1 MTATLTRIVLTLLL
15 LSLGRSAAA
24 GLGDTPLPTFAD
36 GNPAQAVYA
45 ALGVIKNNNLET
57 DFVCTNLDTAP
68 VDVGLQVFDETGAL
82 RNDVTAAG
90 PLCNGGSRA
99 GQACTVDNS
108 TDAVNGCPAALCPG
122 CCGLGSGA
130 MLAVAPGRTVT
141 IGTAGTA
148 ELHEDGTLA
157 MNTAGSGLPN
167 LRNGSGRVVATS
179 LNVFCTAMLVDKL
192 HTICNPAAVPPCT
205 LPPPTIVTIPLVR
218 IP

>member
-15 LSLGRSAAA
+15 LSLGRSATA

-45 ALGVIKNNNLET
+45 AFGVIKNNNLET

-90 PLCNGGSRA
+90 LLCNGGSRA

-122 CCGLGSGA
+122 CCGPGSGA
-130 MLAVAPGRTVT
+130 MLAVAPGHTVT